1 MQLGTAAGGEFA
13 RRSTETPVEYA
24 RRLRQLIGRPEY
36 ARQMAPL
43 LRDPDVRDILDD
55 LTRAYVVERYR
66 EETLTT
72 QQSDKLRVWL
82 PRLLAIFR

>member
-1 MQLGTAAGGEFA
+1 
-13 RRSTETPVEYA
+13 VEYA

-36 ARQMAPL
+36 AQQMAPL

-66 EETLTT
+66 EEALPA
-72 QQSDKLRVWL
+72 QQSDSLRIRM
-82 PRLLAIFR
+82 PRLLAIFHR